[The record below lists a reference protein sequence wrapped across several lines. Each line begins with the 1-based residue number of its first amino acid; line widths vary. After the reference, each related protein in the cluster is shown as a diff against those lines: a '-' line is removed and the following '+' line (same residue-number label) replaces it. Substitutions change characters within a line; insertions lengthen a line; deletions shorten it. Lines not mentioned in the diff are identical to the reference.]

1 MKTEKHGGRS
11 HMKTQLKKHFVK
23 TLRKRSVV
31 LGYCILFLFLAANV
45 ALSQIISPLY
55 FQLSQP
61 NQQLIVEFLKAAK
74 PLPLFKEKLILYK
87 NMYGSEVEEEV
98 FADDKQREALIN
110 QLEQILLGNPSQKD
124 ILYSLYLLYSDKGD
138 LNTAAAY
145 FKLAKEVDPTL
156 K

>member
-23 TLRKRSVV
+23 TLKKRSVV

-74 PLPLFKEKLILYK
+74 SLPLFEEKLILYK

-110 QLEQILLGNPSQKD
+110 QLEQILL
-124 ILYSLYLLYSDKGD
+124 
-138 LNTAAAY
+138 
-145 FKLAKEVDPTL
+145 
-156 K
+156 